1 MTKLS
6 DVSFSVLEEESAFPH
21 GETLLVKSFEL
32 KKGTGRRKGSHA
44 EAVHSRVL
52 PLAVVVGSVLGEHD
66 SVAVELAVLQK
77 AFVTAEGGSVR
88 RELDDAVTWWQK
100 KHNFEL
106 NIELE

>member
-1 MTKLS
+1 
-6 DVSFSVLEEESAFPH
+6 
-21 GETLLVKSFEL
+21 
-32 KKGTGRRKGSHA
+32 
-44 EAVHSRVL
+44 
-52 PLAVVVGSVLGEHD
+52 
-66 SVAVELAVLQK
+66 VAVELAVLQK